1 MLQQPDGSSTP
12 LPTNPKSASQAEST
26 SAQSGSLGAVQVPE
40 YLHKFC
46 KKALQDWN
54 THFPYSHDDALLPF
68 ITKDQEKYS
77 LNWDKA
83 TAKNISLL
91 MIWSYQEGEK
101 SREQSPNKL

>member
-12 LPTNPKSASQAEST
+12 LPPNPKSAQVEST
-26 SAQSGSLGAVQVPE
+26 SAQAGSLGPVQVPE

-46 KKALQDWN
+46 KKVLQDWN

-91 MIWSYQEGEK
+91 MIWSDEEKGGK
-101 SREQSPNKL
+101 SREQSPK